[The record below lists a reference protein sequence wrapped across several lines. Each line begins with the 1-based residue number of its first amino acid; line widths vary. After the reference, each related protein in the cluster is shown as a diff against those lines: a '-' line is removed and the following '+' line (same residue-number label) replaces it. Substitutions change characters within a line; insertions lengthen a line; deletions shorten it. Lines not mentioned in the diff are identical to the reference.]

1 MSEMRYESTRDAL
14 IEVSSC
20 DAILQGL
27 ASDGGLFF
35 PRNLPQ
41 LSKEVYNTTDFQTLA
56 VLILHAWF
64 DDFTLSEIQD
74 CVNEA
79 YSNRF
84 ETKEIVPLRQVD
96 DRYVAEL
103 FHGPT
108 AAFKDIALSL
118 FPRLLVKAR
127 EKTGS
132 TKQLVILAATSGD
145 TGSAALTGLKDIP
158 HIKIITFYPDEGIS
172 LIQRLQMTTQN
183 GKNQRVA
190 AIKGNFDDAQRIVKH
205 FFETRNEAKDLLFS
219 SANSINIGRLL
230 PQIVYYVQAYNT
242 LVTRGIIQ
250 QGDLIDFAIPTGNFG
265 NILAGYLAKITGL
278 PINKL
283 ICASN
288 QNHVLSDF
296 IATGVYDRN
305 RAFHPTLSPSMDILI
320 SSNLERLIWVLSK
333 GDSKLIANL
342 MRDLNRTGRYELPK
356 DLLKEM
362 QETFVGG
369 YADDKE
375 TLTTIKDVYTK
386 EAYLL
391 DPHTAVAWAVADK
404 HISDKPMVILA
415 TASPYKFP
423 HSIAKAL
430 GWPIEDDLHLIE
442 SIAKR
447 TGIPIPKCLAE
458 LKHKQ
463 IVHTDVLDQQE
474 VDAYIHRVA
483 KEMP

>member
-1 MSEMRYESTRDAL
+1 MRYESTRDAQ
-14 IEVSSC
+14 IEVSSWE
-20 DAILQGL
+20 AILQGL
-27 ASDGGLFF
+27 AFDGGLFL

-41 LSKEVYNTTDFQTLA
+41 LSKEVYSTTDFQALA
-56 VLILHAWF
+56 VMILHTWF
-64 DDFTLSEIQD
+64 DDFSRNEIEA
-74 CVNEA
+74 CVKEA

-84 ETKEIVPLRQVD
+84 KTEEIVPLLHVD
-96 DRYVAEL
+96 DCYVAEL

-132 TKQLVILAATSGD
+132 TKELVILAATSGD
-145 TGSAALTGLKDIP
+145 TGSAALTGLKYIP

-190 AIKGNFDDAQRIVKH
+190 AIKGNFDDAQRIVKQ
-205 FFETRNEAKDLLFS
+205 FFETRNETEDVLYS

-230 PQIVYYVQAYNT
+230 PQIVYYVQSYNT
-242 LVTRGIIQ
+242 LVTRGVIQ

-265 NILAGYLAKITGL
+265 NILAGYLAKKTGL

-288 QNHVLSDF
+288 QNHILTDF
-296 IATGVYDRN
+296 IETGVYDRN
-305 RAFHPTLSPSMDILI
+305 RAFLTTLSPSMDILI

-333 GDSKLIANL
+333 GDSKLIATL
-342 MRDLNRTGRYELPK
+342 MSDLNQTGRYELPK
-356 DLLKEM
+356 NLLKEM
-362 QETFVGG
+362 QETFIGG
-369 YADDKE
+369 YTDDNE
-375 TLTTIKDVYTK
+375 TLMTMKDVYTK

-391 DPHTAVAWAVADK
+391 DPHTAVAWAVAKK
-404 HISDKPMVILA
+404 HRMQPPMVILA

-423 HSIAKAL
+423 QSIAKAL
-430 GWPIEDDLHLIE
+430 GWPIEDDLLLIE
-442 SIAKR
+442 SIAKK
-447 TGIPIPKCLAE
+447 TGIPIPSCLAE
-458 LKHKQ
+458 LKHKK